1 MRIMRFELIRFA
13 WKAKNLPLIYIRIYI
28 NFSKEKVGF
37 EPTMLFNILVF
48 KTNALNLSTIYP
60 IIKFNYKETPAD
72 KVIIFKNL
80 EYLKNLGIKPKT
92 LVPNSLLFLFKSITE
107 FSKYFL

>member
-1 MRIMRFELIRFA
+1 MRFELIQFA
-13 WKAKNLPLIYIRIYI
+13 WKAKNLPLIYIRKNI
-28 NFSKEKVGF
+28 NFSEEKVGF

-60 IIKFNYKETPAD
+60 IFKFNYKETPAD
-72 KVIIFKNL
+72 TVIIFRNL

-92 LVPNSLLFLFKSITE
+92 LVPKSLLFLFKSITE

>member
-1 MRIMRFELIRFA
+1 MTFCSQNRYATKLRHIPVNKKGKRIMRFELMWFA
-13 WKAKNLPLIYIRIYI
+13 WKAKNLPLIYIRISISI

-60 IIKFNYKETPAD
+60 IIK
-72 KVIIFKNL
+72 
-80 EYLKNLGIKPKT
+80 
-92 LVPNSLLFLFKSITE
+92 
-107 FSKYFL
+107 